1 MKREELKEIV
11 QSNTNELYSLP
22 SCDKVTVEVTE
33 KNDGDAVLK
42 AICKAEATCRET
54 KPQPYTLTEEHKEK
68 ISKALKGRTFTEEVK
83 ERMRQNNNRRMNVY
97 QYTLDGRFVAAW
109 ASTHEVERQLGFG
122 SSLIARVCKG
132 CPGKKTAYGYVWR
145 YKPLH
150 ELEQELSIRVEKT
163 YK

>member
-1 MKREELKEIV
+1 MKRDELKEIV

-132 CPGKKTAYGYVWR
+132 CPGKKTAYGYIWK
-145 YKPLH
+145 YKPLN
-150 ELEQELSIRVEKT
+150 EPEQELSIKVEKI